1 MQIMNAPTR
10 LAMELALMGILFAAL
25 VCSAMAVRCYN
36 HASFVAVMPIGFEVR
51 LRWAPI
57 AAAYLAAP
65 GCCTAGACVIC

>member
-1 MQIMNAPTR
+1 MNALAR

-36 HASFVAVMPIGFEVR
+36 PASFVAVMPIDFEVR

-57 AAAYLAAP
+57 AAAYLRR
-65 GCCTAGACVIC
+65 AGLLYSWGLRHY